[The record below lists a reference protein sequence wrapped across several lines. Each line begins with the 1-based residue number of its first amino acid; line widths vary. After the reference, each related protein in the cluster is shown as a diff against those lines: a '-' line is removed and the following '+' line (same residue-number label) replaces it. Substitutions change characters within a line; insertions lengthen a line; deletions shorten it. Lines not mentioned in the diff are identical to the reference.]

1 MPLLARRDIALE
13 PAFRPRQLHH
23 ANSNVEPSYPY
34 LNSCLRPY
42 WTHGGVRLLRRP
54 LRPTG
59 SREESHGFA
68 CRCGWWTREQGVF
81 VCWTRKFRLWA
92 DRNLADVQGSYPHT
106 PHSPTAASLLVWE
119 RASEALLEPDM
130 TIGYEMTKGMEE
142 FAGHLRGGRS
152 MRAWLRGW
160 VEGRT
165 LVSQV

>member
-1 MPLLARRDIALE
+1 MSNLHILTSILAYARIGPMAASGFYDDHSDRLAR
-13 PAFRPRQLHH
+13 
-23 ANSNVEPSYPY
+23 V
-34 LNSCLRPY
+34 
-42 WTHGGVRLLRRP
+42 V
-54 LRPTG
+54 
-59 SREESHGFA
+59 EESHGFA